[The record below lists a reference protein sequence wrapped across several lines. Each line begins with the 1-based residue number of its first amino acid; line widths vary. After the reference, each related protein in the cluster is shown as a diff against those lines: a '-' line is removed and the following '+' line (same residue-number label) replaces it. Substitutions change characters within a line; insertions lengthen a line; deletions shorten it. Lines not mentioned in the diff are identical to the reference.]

1 MPQPIRASEI
11 GLYLYCQR
19 AWWYNRQGI
28 ESTNQAELLSGTELH
43 RQHGRSVVAASLL
56 RTAASVL
63 LLIAIMVLAAF
74 CTSAVLK

>member
-1 MPQPIRASEI
+1 MKTVRASEL
-11 GLYLYCQR
+11 GTYLYCAR

-28 ESTNQAELLSGTELH
+28 ESTNQAELLAGTELH
-43 RQHGRSVVAASLL
+43 RQHGRSVVASSLL

-63 LLIAIMVLAAF
+63 LLVAIIVLAAY

>member
-28 ESTNQAELLSGTELH
+28 ESTNQAELLTGTELH
-43 RQHGRSVVAASLL
+43 RQHGRSVVASSLL

-63 LLIAIMVLAAF
+63 LLAALMVLAAF